1 MLEYMLVGIVNMNR
15 YGEPTHLVNAI
26 EKLGHTTCIIGPSEN
41 MVSIIQKSP
50 IDHWFFT
57 GSSYDVLS
65 PISPQI
71 DVGIFDL
78 KDKHL
83 FLICYSMESALLNL
97 GCKLHKKPRTNRRI
111 FDIISSSGN
120 KIHVWKSHDT
130 YVSIS
135 LNPKLKPF
143 ARYNDEIMTVG
154 YKNAIMTQW
163 HPERTADGV
172 VVMREWLQ
180 N

>member
-1 MLEYMLVGIVNMNR
+1 MLVGIVNMNR
-15 YGEPTHLVNAI
+15 FGEPEHLVNSI
-26 EKLGHTTCIIGPSEN
+26 EKLGHTTRIIGHSVN
-41 MVSIIQKSP
+41 MVSIINKSP
-50 IDHWFFT
+50 IKYWFFT

-71 DVGIFDL
+71 DVGLFEL

-83 FLICYSMESALLNL
+83 FMICYSMESALFNL
-97 GCKLHKKPRTNRRI
+97 GYKLQKKLRTNRRI
-111 FDIISSSGN
+111 FDIVPGDGH

-130 YVSIS
+130 YVPASI
-135 LNPKLKPF
+135 NPRLKPIS
-143 ARYNDEIMTVG
+143 RYNDEIMTLK

-163 HPERTADGV
+163 HPERTTDGIQI
-172 VVMREWLQ
+172 MGDWLE

>member
-1 MLEYMLVGIVNMNR
+1 MFVGIVNMNR
-15 YGEPTHLVNAI
+15 YGEPIHLIDAI
-26 EKLGHTTCIIGPSEN
+26 EKLGHTTHIIEHSDITAS
-41 MVSIIQKSP
+41 VIKKSR

-97 GCKLHKKPRTNRRI
+97 GYKLQKKPRTTRRI
-111 FDIISSSGN
+111 FDIVSNTGTRLRA
-120 KIHVWKSHDT
+120 WKSHDT
-130 YVSIS
+130 YAPISI
-135 LNPKLKPF
+135 NPKLKPM
-143 ARYNDEIMTVG
+143 ARYNDEIMTIH

-163 HPERTADGV
+163 HPERTTDGV
-172 VVMREWLQ
+172 VVIRDWLQ